1 MTQYVKKHFLCI
13 NRSIV
18 IFICLLSSILAN
30 ATPAFPGYIEFRQPD
45 GSIVK
50 IKMMG
55 DEYLRWAETED
66 GYSLLFDK
74 SGYLVYADHDSNG
87 DLVATSLRASEVSR
101 RSNVIKNRLTKIG
114 KKIMYSEKQIAKA
127 LEVRI
132 ADAPAPRRA
141 KALGR
146 VINPV
151 VGIRKNLVI
160 LVDFPDLPFTY
171 TQQDFD
177 VLMNSEH
184 PSESMPSNASVRD
197 YYREASFGQLDLQSI
212 VVGVYRMPQPMAYYG
227 SNSGNTDTHA
237 REMIIEAINQ
247 ADEDIDFSEFDNDGD
262 GRVDGIH
269 IIYAGYGEEA
279 GGGSDCIWSHSSQL
293 SGTVDGVSLGRYS
306 CSPELRNNYGK
317 SKTHIGVIC
326 HELGHVLGTMDFYD
340 TNYGVDG
347 SYPSTGQWDMMAQGN
362 WNGGGAYPA
371 FFNPYTVIYDFGW
384 ADAINGNK
392 PSSMSLEH
400 HNKNGYVRI
409 NTPTE
414 GEYFLL
420 EYRDKASFD
429 IGIPGHGLMIYRAS
443 DNLSRRGQNTINA
456 KHPQQ
461 FYPLAANAPNDIPT
475 FDLSSYGVPN
485 SESCAFPG
493 ALGVTEITDYTT
505 PSMRTWT
512 GLETGYPITNIEEDQ
527 AMHSV
532 SFDISGGDK
541 NGAYDLRVT
550 DYGSDFISLEWKTT
564 NENATM
570 MLVYNS
576 TPTFGTPINHS
587 YAVGDKLDG
596 GGEVL
601 NVGTQLNYKHEN
613 LLDRTNYYYIIYSW
627 VENTQSWRAS
637 AIKKGKTIT
646 GVIRQFPYIEDF
658 ESKEIDGAWQQE
670 VLQEG
675 GEWLIAYSTIGSQ
688 NYYHLRFN
696 SWAKVDNPEKSTRM
710 ILPVMDFTGIEYATL
725 SFEYSINITSV
736 HLMYRKSLDDEWHF
750 LCKLNSDRE
759 GLTYLPYSCYVQLPE
774 LTSEYQLCIVPYY
787 NGENKGY
794 GDSSEYFNID
804 NITVSAGSYIPTS
817 VFTRP
822 VSTLGNN
829 YAIIPIHIEL
839 GTEPVDETGIE
850 YSADKGINWISVKAD
865 NDTLNLDNLLL
876 DSIYYY
882 RSYAKSKGEI
892 IYGNTAAFRTLPFA
906 NGKGTKEEP
915 FTLNGDEDW
924 NLLFEAGDKQRL
936 MKILFTGWYSKFEN
950 IHFVM
955 SSDASVT
962 FSDLD
967 SDTTYHRLGYFYGS
981 IDGCAHKLKIISTT
995 NVYGLHLFY
1004 YTSES
1009 SYFKNINFEIE
1020 SGDGVAIL
1028 RASLLAMQNYGYI
1041 DNCTA
1046 TMKGVFQ
1053 GKVSFAPFAEENYG
1067 TIINCQSTID
1077 ECSGNYYGIT
1087 TNNMGY
1093 VEFCTS
1099 NGLFRSSVSG
1109 SVGGMVHN
1117 NKGYLRY
1124 CTNKLNIESSH
1135 EYFSGGG
1142 IAINNSG
1149 KVSCC
1154 VNKGAIKN
1162 FSVAGIVS
1170 YNTGEISNCYTN
1182 CHYSPFGEQ
1191 KVINALVG
1199 GNYGW
1204 VDNLFFG
1211 GTIEG
1216 NLFDVDFDE
1225 WAYYSNNK
1233 MNNCYVLYNNSGDN
1247 TAFSDKDKI
1256 GFLKAITRYDLISKD
1271 FVDTLNYNA
1280 RENIWSMSE
1289 SGVILT
1295 METSKEKLNNDIFFD
1310 LNVPYIKITTVEAT
1324 ITGKIQPIDIRRF
1337 NKFGVEWKDNK
1348 NDDWHVL
1355 YESDSNI
1362 ITQTL
1367 NGLQPFHLYYYRAY
1381 AIDRL
1386 GNRYDSDTK
1395 TFATKYEDI
1404 TNPNDTLFLR
1414 NIQDLRV
1421 FAQTVKQNNN
1431 YKGKVIKLL
1440 SDIDLGGAHG
1450 CIWEPI
1456 TGYFQGEFDGGGHYI
1471 VNMNVDTNNSDA
1483 GFFGFTGPCS
1493 VHDLHIR
1500 NSVVKSNVSYCSD
1513 GKSTSQGVGGIIGY
1527 AGYNGVG
1534 SFISRCSYEGKIIG
1548 GNSVGAIAGMIA
1560 LGRIEDCYSKC
1571 DILDGIAHGPWI
1583 GRIAGIGGVKDSYFA
1598 GTRFKQLWEQDIV
1611 VTNITVGNIPIDKVE
1626 NSYYLSNKTEKNK
1639 MTEEDMKS
1647 GVLLSL
1653 LPSEYWCDDNP
1664 DNPINDGFPVLKN
1677 QASSRI
1683 ITGEPYFDEY
1693 GRCVLSA
1700 NFIKGLDASH
1710 THFGFEWFS
1719 KSDNV
1724 ENINKEVFDNPE
1736 KLERIFNNIVSGISY
1751 YYRSYAA
1758 TETKDTIWGEWIEF
1772 EKTNSKPIPYIS
1784 GTEID
1789 SINGN
1794 TRLRMGITAGD
1805 DIIER
1810 IELEYCPKNSPE
1822 AIQQIEIKDLSIDA
1836 IVTGLQPL
1844 TVYEARLRIYGK
1856 MDKYESKPII
1866 WLTPVFGVERIIGD
1880 ANNDGRVTLSD
1891 IVVTTDNINGISPGN
1906 INRINAD
1913 VLEDGY
1919 VNKHDVLG
1927 IKDILMDKPD
1937 TTLNIVNSEMKVSVI
1952 NRDIEIDGF
1961 KRFDI
1966 KMENLE
1972 NITAFNMDI
1981 EIPSDIKVKDVRLL
1995 SESGTFSHKLYWK
2008 QNQGTIRILS
2018 FSHRNDIINNVG
2030 VVGNSNP
2037 SLFFLLEESRLP
2049 YHATLDININN
2060 CVLADNNHKEIRIQ
2074 ADSMSLK
2081 IIDPCLVN
2089 GVYYKQ
2095 EYDGTMTVSPKCIG
2109 SYSGKIVILDSVF
2122 YKGVVRPVKN
2132 IDYKAFYRNNDID
2145 SVEIAGSVDEIS
2157 FTFNECKNLK
2167 DVVLHEG
2174 IKRIGQNTF
2183 AGTAIKTL
2191 RIPASVNWI
2200 EGMVRDTE
2208 LKNNFN
2214 LGYMPNLEAFE
2225 VSEESEYFKT
2235 IDGVLYTKDG
2245 RILVKCPPTK
2255 KGVYFV
2261 PEHVDTIGYYAF
2273 DSETSLNMIIMNGN
2287 VKTVGEISFGKNTYL
2302 LINGNNIPSLER
2314 LNYSD
2319 NCKTL
2324 FVNEDMVDE
2333 YKKVDGWKWLKI
2345 LPISDNDL
2353 IFKKGWNWAT
2363 FSFIAP
2369 ETCDLTLFSNAAE
2382 DVKVI
2387 ENQTKSIIKDP
2398 VIGWAGN
2405 MDFQPEECYRIYSED
2420 DLKKSLYGAN
2430 FNYEG
2435 KDIIIN
2441 KGWNWLP
2448 YYPAIPLLVSEAID
2462 EWYHITS
2469 GVIILGQDEFAI
2481 YEYPTWKGDFV
2492 MQPDKGY
2499 MVYYPNASTSFLKYK
2514 YIAPEDIPTNAPTP
2528 PSAPESYWTYDAHA
2542 FANTMPVIA
2551 KVKDAPNPNYEVAA
2565 VVNEECRG
2573 VSRAADG
2580 RSLIAVHGETG
2591 ETVRFHMY
2599 DRMNGVIYEVNEEIQ
2614 FTNDLTGSFQEPLI
2628 LTLGRVIGYSGED
2641 TSVEK
2646 VVESKY
2652 SDVYSIEGV
2661 KLIDKA
2667 TPEQIRNL
2675 PKGIYVIN
2683 GRKVMK

>member
-30 ATPAFPGYIEFRQPD
+30 ATPAFPGYIDFRQPD

-141 KALGR
+141 NALGR

-197 YYREASFGQLDLQSI
+197 YYREASFGQLDLQST

-227 SNSGNTDTHA
+227 SNSGSTDTHA

-262 GRVDGIH
+262 DRVDGIH

-279 GGGSDCIWSHSSQL
+279 GGGSDCIWAHSSQL

-317 SKTHIGVIC
+317 SRTHIGVIC

-362 WNGGGAYPA
+362 WNGEGAYPA

-392 PSSMSLEH
+392 PSSMSLVH

-475 FDLSSYGVPN
+475 FDPSSYGVPN

-505 PSMRTWT
+505 PSMRTWA

-550 DYGSDFISLEWKTT
+550 DCGSDFISLEWKTT

-710 ILPVMDFTGIEYATL
+710 ILPVMDFTGIENATL

-876 DSIYYY
+876 DNIYYY

-967 SDTTYHRLGYFYGS
+967 SDKTYHRLLYFYGS

-995 NVYGLHLFY
+995 NVYALCLFDV
-1004 YTSES
+1004 TSES

-1028 RASLLAMQNYGYI
+1028 RKSLLAMQNYGYI

-1109 SVGGMVHN
+1109 FVGGMVYN

-1135 EYFSGGG
+1135 EYCGGGG
-1142 IAINNSG
+1142 IATNNSG
-1149 KVSCC
+1149 KVYCC

-1247 TAFSDKDKI
+1247 TAFLDKDKI

-1280 RENIWSMSE
+1280 GENIWSMSE

-1295 METSKEKLNNDIFFD
+1295 METSKEKPNNDIFFD

-1414 NIQDLRV
+1414 NIQDLRA

-1456 TGYFQGEFDGGGHYI
+1456 SGYFQGEFDGGGHYI

-1611 VTNITVGNIPIDKVE
+1611 ATNITVGNIPIDKVE

-1736 KLERIFNNIVSGISY
+1736 KLERILNNIVSGISY
-1751 YYRSYAA
+1751 YYRAYAA
-1758 TETKDTIWGEWIEF
+1758 KETKDTIWGEWIEF

-2089 GVYYKQ
+2089 GIYYKQ

-2132 IDYKAFYRNNDID
+2132 INSNAFYRNNDID

-2174 IKRIGQNTF
+2174 IKRIGKNTF

-2200 EGMVRDTE
+2200 EGMVRDTK

-2314 LNYSD
+2314 LDYSD

-2435 KDIIIN
+2435 KDIIIK

-2462 EWYHITS
+2462 EWYQIKS

-2528 PSAPESYWTYDAHA
+2528 PSAPESHWTYDAHA

-2628 LTLGRVIGYSGED
+2628 LTLGRVIGYSGEG
-2641 TSVEK
+2641 TAVEK